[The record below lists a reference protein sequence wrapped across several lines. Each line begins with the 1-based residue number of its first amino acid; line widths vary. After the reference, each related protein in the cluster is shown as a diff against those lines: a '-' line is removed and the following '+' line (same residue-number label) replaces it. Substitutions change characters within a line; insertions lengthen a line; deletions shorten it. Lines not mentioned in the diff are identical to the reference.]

1 MSNPSYNSTKVAQF
15 LNAKQAYYNAK
26 NNYMTALTTFNT
38 QLNTL
43 TESHK
48 AAKTSSKFEFNPE
61 YKDAGGGQTTF
72 NEFLTKEGVV
82 IYKDGYALSDA
93 SKNVLNNA
101 NQYVSDLQMSDVS
114 YSGKVSNTV
123 VQMGLN
129 DLAFNE
135 DGGLREVYQIPTSST
150 PVIDN
155 SPSGGSS
162 MPPKTC
168 DINFLYACDSNA
180 KLNNMPYYGI
190 ADKDGNSCQCYTFT
204 DSNKPST
211 VVTPTITT
219 ATIDTINGN
228 DVSTGISYLG
238 FLFDGSLY
246 ALKQQNYSDNFSDL
260 YNVDSSNMIE
270 LNNENKITTCNPFT
284 GSGVNKIT
292 FNSLGETIC
301 EAS

>member
-61 YKDAGGGQTTF
+61 YEDAGGGETTF

-101 NQYVSDLQMSDVS
+101 NQYVSDLQMSDIS
-114 YSGKVSNTV
+114 YIGKVSNTV

-150 PVIDN
+150 SVIDN
-155 SPSGGSS
+155 SPGAGSS